1 VKHQFSL
8 HDAQM
13 FQQLKA
19 NTCQY
24 ISPIT
29 SSFSTAPFLA
39 EYYHNMIIAVTEK
52 QHVKNNIS

>member
-1 VKHQFSL
+1 M

-24 ISPIT
+24 INPIT
-29 SSFSTAPFLA
+29 SSFSTAPFLT

-52 QHVKNNIS
+52 